1 MKALDLPRRFLA
13 HLLGLPDS
21 LGALHRK
28 MDETKVLAAR
38 GLVRNVR
45 SSPPLDDIREAEFK
59 VFSQFGDDGILQYLL
74 SHVGIE
80 DDSFIEFGVADYT
93 ESNTRFLL
101 VNDNWRGLVIDSG
114 AKNIR
119 TIRRDPLFWR
129 HELLAIQAFVTRENL
144 NALIGESGIGSRP
157 SILSIDI
164 DGNDYWVW
172 EALDVVTPAIV
183 VIEYNSLF
191 GARRAVTIPY
201 QADFDRGQAHYSGL
215 FGGCSLRAL
224 GLLAERKGYAFVGC
238 NSSGNNAYF
247 VRRDRLGSVK
257 AASIEAG
264 YVLSRVRDSRD
275 QKGALSFVG
284 GEGRLRLIQDLEVWD
299 LEANR
304 TVRLAEV
311 FGESAPGR

>member
-28 MDETKVLAAR
+28 IDETKVLAAR
-38 GLVRNVR
+38 GLVRDVR
-45 SSPPLDDIREAEFK
+45 SSAALDDIREAEFK
-59 VFSQFGDDGILQYLL
+59 VFSQFGDDGIVQYLV
-74 SHVGIE
+74 SHAEIE

-119 TIRRDPLFWR
+119 AIRREPLFWR
-129 HELLAIQAFVTRENL
+129 HELLALHAFVTRENL
-144 NALIGESGIGSRP
+144 NALIAASGIGPRP
-157 SILSIDI
+157 SVLSIDI
-164 DGNDYWVW
+164 DGNDYWGW
-172 EALDVVTPAIV
+172 EALEVVSPAIV

-191 GARRAVTIPY
+191 GARRALTIPY
-201 QADFDRGQAHYSGL
+201 QADFDRARAHYSGL
-215 FGGCSLRAL
+215 FWGCSLRAL

-238 NSSGNNAYF
+238 NRNGNNAYF
-247 VRRDRLGSVK
+247 VRKDRLGSVK
-257 AASIEAG
+257 AASLEAG

-275 QKGALSFVG
+275 QKGALSYLG
-284 GEGRLRLIQDLEVWD
+284 GEARLRLIQNLEVLD
-299 LEANR
+299 LEAQR
-304 TVRLAEV
+304 MVRLAEV
-311 FGESAPGR
+311 VTEQ